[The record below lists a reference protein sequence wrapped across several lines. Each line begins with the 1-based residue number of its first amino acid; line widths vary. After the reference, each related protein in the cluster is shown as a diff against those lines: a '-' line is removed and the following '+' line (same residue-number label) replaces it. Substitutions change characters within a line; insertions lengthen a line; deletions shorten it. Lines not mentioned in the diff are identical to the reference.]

1 MDENNLAIR
10 RELLKSAR
18 QVVVKAGTRLLTSQE
33 AIAELV
39 SGIDLLRR
47 DGRRVLLVTSGAV
60 GMGMRALNLAKRP
73 KELAQV
79 QALAAIGQSRQINWP
94 FH

>member
-1 MDENNLAIR
+1 MDENNLAVR

-39 SGIDLLRR
+39 SGIDVLRR
-47 DGRRVLLVTSGAV
+47 AGKRVLLVTSGAV
-60 GMGMRALNLAKRP
+60 GMGDCGPLSSRGVRRSWRRYRRWRPSARAD
-73 KELAQV
+73 
-79 QALAAIGQSRQINWP
+79 
-94 FH
+94 

>member
-1 MDENNLAIR
+1 MDENNLAVR

-39 SGIDLLRR
+39 SGIDVLRR
-47 DGRRVLLVTSGAV
+47 AGKRVLLVTSGAV
-60 GMGMRALNLAKRP
+60 GMGMRALELKRRP
-73 KELAQV
+73 K
-79 QALAAIGQSRQINWP
+79 
-94 FH
+94 

>member
-1 MDENNLAIR
+1 MDENNLAVR

-39 SGIDLLRR
+39 SGIDVLRR
-47 DGRRVLLVTSGAV
+47 ANGFCS
-60 GMGMRALNLAKRP
+60 
-73 KELAQV
+73 
-79 QALAAIGQSRQINWP
+79 
-94 FH
+94 